1 MLPIVS
7 LPDFGSAHP
16 GHDVAGEAVTLS
28 WPEERIAH
36 ARMTR
41 GAEMNTLT
49 IALIAELGAV
59 LSAAARHRARV
70 LILTGSG
77 RAFCCGAHLKYF
89 TDADPPIG
97 RAPLQVRDNYL
108 APIAELFDRFE
119 TMPYPLIA
127 AINGYALGGGGEMAL
142 SCDLRLMA
150 DTARVGL
157 PETKIGAI
165 PGAGGVQ
172 KLHRLIGR
180 GKALEWILLS
190 RHVEA
195 PEALHFGFAN
205 AVHPASQLDQAALDL
220 ARSVIGLSPDAI
232 AQAKAAI
239 HVSGDVDLATARRYG
254 LETLTTLIGG
264 PDWIEGMAAFQEKR
278 PPHYA

>member
-1 MLPIVS
+1 LPPFD
-7 LPDFGSAHP
+7 LARP
-16 GHDVAGEAVTLS
+16 GHDVAGDAVTLS
-28 WPEERIAH
+28 WPEDRIAH
-36 ARMTR
+36 VRMTR
-41 GAEMNTLT
+41 GAAMNTLT

-59 LSAAARHRARV
+59 LAACVRHRARAM
-70 LILTGSG
+70 ILTGSG
-77 RAFCCGAHLKYF
+77 RAFCCGAHLTYF

-97 RAPLQVRDNYL
+97 RAPMQVRDNYL

-119 TMPYPLIA
+119 TMPFPIIA

-150 DTARVGL
+150 DTARIGL
-157 PETKIGAI
+157 PETRIGAI

-172 KLHRLIGR
+172 KLHRLVGR

-195 PEALHFGFAN
+195 PEALHHGFATS
-205 AVHPASQLDQAALDL
+205 VHPAAELDAAALTL
-220 ARSVIGLSPDAI
+220 ARSILGLSPDAI

-239 HVSGDVDLATARRYG
+239 HVSGDTDLATARRYG

-264 PDWIEGMAAFQEKR
+264 PDWLEGMAAFREKR
-278 PPHYA
+278 PPNYA